1 MENSFGKEGM
11 FWLGAT
17 VWFLIIWLLMNW
29 LSMFAIFGILIMI
42 ILLDNVIGRIR
53 REKQNELNKWFKK
66 EKRVWYESKVF

>member
-17 VWFLIIWLLMNW
+17 VWFLITWLLMNW

-42 ILLDNVIGRIR
+42 MLLDNVIGRIR
-53 REKQNELNKWFKK
+53 REKQNELNK
-66 EKRVWYESKVF
+66 